1 MIKQDM
7 FSLDKKLNPQLKR
20 VKIAHERFRNEC
32 DAFFNEISELTLL
45 INDITEQKSR
55 YSNLLYQTIK
65 PMCREAEKSFSLAMH
80 YLFENQPYAAYYEF
94 KVVQQNM
101 TALMALLDKDITS

>member
-1 MIKQDM
+1 MIKKNR
-7 FSLDKKLNPQLKR
+7 FSLDQKINAQLKR
-20 VKIAHERFRNEC
+20 VGIAHERFRNEC
-32 DAFFNEISELTLL
+32 NAFFDEISELTLL
-45 INDITEQKSR
+45 INDITEQKRRSCNR
-55 YSNLLYQTIK
+55 LYQRIK